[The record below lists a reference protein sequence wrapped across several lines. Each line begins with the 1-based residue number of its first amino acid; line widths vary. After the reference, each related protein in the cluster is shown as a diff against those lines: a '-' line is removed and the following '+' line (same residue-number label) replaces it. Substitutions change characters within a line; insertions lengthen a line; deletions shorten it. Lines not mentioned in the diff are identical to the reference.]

1 MAEEYQ
7 IKKQETLKNIKIADH
22 ILNVSY
28 PIVKDAKLLKIVLNK
43 IYNALYNAIAM
54 LLYYERYHKRISV
67 FIENYNSMI
76 ESCKEIFLKYK
87 ISKGYIGFLHEIK
100 ELIDI
105 QKKSEIEFVR
115 KENYVFA
122 SKNYELNSLSINQIK
137 DYMQKAKL
145 FINELIKIVN

>member
-1 MAEEYQ
+1 MTEEYQ
-7 IKKQETLKNIKIADH
+7 IKKQEALKNIKIADH
-22 ILNVSY
+22 ILNVTY
-28 PIVKDAKLLKIVLNK
+28 PLVKDPKLLKVVLNK

-67 FIENYNSMI
+67 FIENYDSMI
-76 ESCKEIFLKYK
+76 ESSKEIFLKYK